1 MRFGGDS
8 HSSGTGWE
16 KHRVAFAYALGPT
29 VQQPPTQGFS
39 VEAIGASTTPPHP
52 MGRAGARPRPPPGF
66 FLPTPGGGVPVVM
79 GFLSTSGRLP
89 WGSVLGPNSCRLRQL
104 SLENGRVCFLTST
117 PGRTKLQPG
126 TPIGGGGGSDSSRLF
141 SQENFPAFELDPR
154 GGGVSLGRHQTNTG
168 HQKTKLQNCPKKL
181 PLMEKS
187 MF

>member
-1 MRFGGDS
+1 M
-8 HSSGTGWE
+8 
-16 KHRVAFAYALGPT
+16 AFAYALGPT

-89 WGSVLGPNSCRLRQL
+89 WGSVLGPNGCRLRQL

-154 GGGVSLGRHQTNTG
+154 GGGSLWEGTKQTPG
-168 HQKTKLQNCPKKL
+168 IRKRSYKTAPKNCH
-181 PLMEKS
+181 
-187 MF
+187 